1 MRHKHAVDERHLTSS
16 FLLGILSAH
25 KTPGSVQSCNGHIV
39 TSLMNPYLEKQLPLL
54 GDLHKKLGLCQQD
67 LDTDLEAINDAIKR
81 AIDEA
86 IGRRKETV
94 KKLEED
100 VEAARTEIRGLR
112 RLLDPEH
119 GVDTTEPEPIV
130 SA

>member
-1 MRHKHAVDERHLTSS
+1 
-16 FLLGILSAH
+16 
-25 KTPGSVQSCNGHIV
+25 
-39 TSLMNPYLEKQLPLL
+39 MNPYLEKQLPLL

-119 GVDTTEPEPIV
+119 GVDMIEPEPIV
-130 SA
+130 SAQLEGLELSLMCILH

>member
-1 MRHKHAVDERHLTSS
+1 
-16 FLLGILSAH
+16 
-25 KTPGSVQSCNGHIV
+25 
-39 TSLMNPYLEKQLPLL
+39 MNPYLEKQLPLL

-86 IGRRKETV
+86 IGRRKEAV

-100 VEAARTEIRGLR
+100 VEAARTEIRTLR
-112 RLLDPEH
+112 RVLDPDH
-119 GVDTTEPEPIV
+119 GQEVTETEAVVSVCSPSPETPSHTVD
-130 SA
+130 

>member
-1 MRHKHAVDERHLTSS
+1 
-16 FLLGILSAH
+16 
-25 KTPGSVQSCNGHIV
+25 
-39 TSLMNPYLEKQLPLL
+39 MNPYLEKQLPLL

-86 IGRRKETV
+86 IGRRKEAV

-100 VEAARTEIRGLR
+100 VEAARTEIRSLR
-112 RLLDPEH
+112 RVLDPEH
-119 GVDTTEPEPIV
+119 GQEVADSEPVV
-130 SA
+130 SATLLAQALSHDLLLGITGGPGKAQVDKRALETG

>member
-1 MRHKHAVDERHLTSS
+1 
-16 FLLGILSAH
+16 
-25 KTPGSVQSCNGHIV
+25 
-39 TSLMNPYLEKQLPLL
+39 MNPYLEKQLPLL

-119 GVDTTEPEPIV
+119 GVDATEPEPMV
-130 SA
+130 SAQLEGHGTISHVHHSSGVTAGSGKAQIDKRPVETG